1 MVLIFTKPGKLS
13 ADEACAVALLNI
25 LYEDDPPIIVGTND
39 PAMIKKAASEEDTFL
54 LGVGRK
60 YDPENGAYD
69 ITGLTFDG
77 YFPNV
82 PLAYTGIIWTHY
94 GEEIAEQMGSKSPET
109 VQHYA
114 YKYFMSTIDASAN
127 NVPYLKSADLPV
139 NYPQALSLPF
149 CLEQM
154 CDNVSTAQ
162 AIIKSYLEK
171 LVEKEN
177 AYCNELDGLEACYM
191 EAFEAGS
198 EILVLDKKYE
208 TVGRF
213 LRKIDPGQFIKF
225 IVCPRTET
233 QWNLWTVDYDHKKY
247 NTYVPIITDYD
258 DDRIKFVHKNQFI
271 AVTSDQESAIELAQ
285 ASLQVYYCVSNYAS
299 RIWRWWTV

>member
-1 MVLIFTKPGKLS
+1 MVLIVTKPGKLT
-13 ADEACAVALLNI
+13 ADEACAVALLKI
-25 LYEDDPPIIVGTND
+25 LYEEDPPIVTAD
-39 PAMIKKAASEEDTFL
+39 PDMFHKVAPEEKTFS
-54 LGVGRK
+54 LGVGRT
-60 YDPENGAYD
+60 YDPDNGAYD
-69 ITGLTFDG
+69 ITGLTFEG

-82 PLAYTGIIWTHY
+82 PLALTGIIWTDY
-94 GEEIAEQMGSKSPET
+94 GEEIAKQMGSKSPET
-109 VQHYA
+109 VHRYA

-127 NVPYLKSADLPV
+127 NVPYLKSAGLPV

-154 CDNVSTAQ
+154 RDNVSTAQ

-177 AYCNELDGLEACYM
+177 TYYDELDGLETCYM

-198 EILVLDKKYE
+198 EIMVLDRKYE

-213 LRKIDPGQFIKF
+213 LRKTDPGQFIKF

-233 QWNLWTVDYDHKKY
+233 QWNLWTVDYGHKKY
-247 NTYVPIITDYD
+247 NTYVPIITNYD
-258 DDRIKFVHKNQFI
+258 DDRIKFVHKKQFI
-271 AVTSDQESAIELAQ
+271 AVASDQESAIELAQ
-285 ASLQVYYCVSNYAS
+285 ASLGVYYRASNYVS